1 MEAHDRVSLVVRTAE
16 DLTQLQLGQFLGDL
30 RDFARRFVQRLFTL
44 LVFGEIEKETRLLQL
59 GAIFLAGLQ
68 DAFYTRLLFEDC
80 LRPVGFVPKIR
91 FGGELVQLLDAL
103 LLAVEVKDA
112 S

>member
-1 MEAHDRVSLVVRTAE
+1 
-16 DLTQLQLGQFLGDL
+16 
-30 RDFARRFVQRLFTL
+30 
-44 LVFGEIEKETRLLQL
+44 
-59 GAIFLAGLQ
+59 
-68 DAFYTRLLFEDC
+68 LLFEDC
-80 LRPVGFVPKIR
+80 LRLVGFVPKIR